1 MHEVGPTSRLTRTP
15 TGARSRASLH
25 SIGTG
30 PGPSVPAM
38 SSRAALSSSFQDR
51 GHQDVAEAPHDLDTG
66 CRSRASSAASIS
78 AAPAASVGPLPTA
91 EAERS
96 GGGPIGDVSGWASA
110 ISKEAIWVLG
120 IVVALCLLLV
130 ALVYLNLSHRAGM

>member
-1 MHEVGPTSRLTRTP
+1 M
-15 TGARSRASLH
+15 RASLAMPRH
-25 SIGTG
+25 V
-30 PGPSVPAM
+30 GPSC
-38 SSRAALSSSFQDR
+38 S
-51 GHQDVAEAPHDLDTG
+51 DLDAVEARHELDKG
-66 CRSRASSAASIS
+66 RRSQASSAASTS
-78 AAPAASVGPLPTA
+78 AVATAGSPPTA

-96 GGGPIGDVSGWASA
+96 GPGPIGGESGWASA